1 MPTPRPI
8 PRPLCGAQRAL
19 RCSRGGGSGGGGVR
33 RAACGA
39 ALSAA
44 GGRPVRLAC
53 GHIFC
58 EDCVAE
64 WMQRER
70 TCPLCRSI
78 VRTSREHVGGDGAT
92 TLLPTVF

>member
-1 MPTPRPI
+1 MHSAAVA
-8 PRPLCGAQRAL
+8 GAAAAAAA
-19 RCSRGGGSGGGGVR
+19 CGVR

>member
-1 MPTPRPI
+1 M
-8 PRPLCGAQRAL
+8 
-19 RCSRGGGSGGGGVR
+19 R

-92 TLLPTVF
+92 TLLPTVFLLRAPRAAEARSRSDVRRC